1 MINAKISLV
10 NHTMKKTRSSK
21 TIHNHQQQQQ
31 NDQNTLQANMNQD
44 CLENIDDDILYIRKE
59 V

>member
-21 TIHNHQQQQQ
+21 TIHQQQQ

-44 CLENIDDDILYIRKE
+44 CSENMDDDILYIRQE

>member
-21 TIHNHQQQQQ
+21 TIHNHQQQQ

-44 CLENIDDDILYIRKE
+44 CSENMDDDILYIRQE